1 MALKVS
7 DTSRFGRVLR
17 WMVRRDLAAMVMGS
31 ALLLLA
37 VVVSVLPPHSVL
49 LAVVFGLTSSLVLAV
64 AVFGRSRIKWLPL
77 IVLLVGFWSSAATG
91 PWVRLAVVQLAGHD
105 ESCQY
110 VDSSEHQN
118 RSKTGVTTTTTDW
131 VVDCPD
137 GRQTFST
144 AENVQV
150 PVQGGAI
157 AIRSAGSL
165 FQAMPLGQ
173 ADHGALWFL
182 APPALAILLGS
193 LIIALRTPRLPP
205 DTALAV
211 FFERRKADLTQAHV
225 TDHEPADHDG
235 DSHQIT
241 APRP

>member
-1 MALKVS
+1 MAFRVS

-17 WMVRRDLAAMVMGS
+17 WMVRRNLAAMAIGG

-37 VVVSVLPPHSVL
+37 VVVSVLPPHPVL
-49 LAVVFGLTSSLVLAV
+49 LVVAFGLTSSLVLAV
-64 AVFGRSRIKWLPL
+64 AVFGRSRTKWLPL
-77 IVLLVGFWSSAATG
+77 VVLLVGFWSSTATG

-118 RSKTGVTTTTTDW
+118 RSKTGGTTTTTDW

-150 PVQGGAI
+150 PVQDGAI
-157 AIRSAGSL
+157 AIRSAGPL

-173 ADHGALWFL
+173 ADDDALWFL

-193 LIIALRTPRLPP
+193 LIIALRTQRLPP
-205 DTALAV
+205 DTALAA
-211 FFERRKADLTQAHV
+211 FSEPPKADLTQAHP
-225 TDHEPADHDG
+225 TNHEPANDDG
-235 DSHQIT
+235 DSRQIT

>member
-1 MALKVS
+1 MAFKVS

-17 WMVRRDLAAMVMGS
+17 WMVRRNLAAMAMGG
-31 ALLLLA
+31 AMVLLA

-49 LAVVFGLTSSLVLAV
+49 LVIVFGLTASLILAV
-64 AVFGRSRIKWLPL
+64 AVFGRSRIKWLPF
-77 IVLLVGFWSSAATG
+77 IVLLAGFVSSAATG

-144 AENVQV
+144 ADNVEV
-150 PVQGGAI
+150 PVRDGAI

-165 FQAMPLGQ
+165 FQAMPVDQ
-173 ADHGALWFL
+173 ADNDALWFL

-205 DTALAV
+205 DAALAA
-211 FFERRKADLTQAHV
+211 FSEQRTADLTPAHV
-225 TDHEPADHDG
+225 ADHELTDDDG
-235 DSHQIT
+235 DSRQIT